1 MKTLSLLLG
10 AASAAGL
17 TTAAFAEEITIA
29 TVNNNDMII
38 MQGLTDE
45 FTKAHP
51 DITVNWVTLEENVLR
66 ERVTTDIATQG
77 GQYDV
82 MTIGTLEVPIWASQG
97 WLEPLEFDESYDVDD
112 LMPAIR
118 GALSVDG
125 TLYAAPFYG
134 ESAMTMYRTDLLE
147 AAGFEMPDSPTWEFI
162 GEAARAMTDRD
173 ADINGICLRGKAGWG
188 ENMAFI
194 TALANSYGA
203 RWFDENWQ
211 PQFDS
216 PEWKAALQFY
226 IDLMKDAGPAGA
238 SSNGFNENLTLFQQG
253 KCGMWMDATVA
264 AGFVSDANNSTVADK
279 VGFALFPDAGTG
291 NHGNWLWV
299 WSLAIPASSDAK
311 DAAKTFVQWATS
323 KDYAALVGEKE
334 GWALAPPGTRTS
346 LYDNPDYKAV
356 AAFAEPTL
364 AAINAADTSHP
375 SVQPVP
381 YTGGQFVSIPE
392 FQNIGTQV
400 GQLFAAVVAGQSTV
414 DDALAQAQSVAT
426 REMTRAGYI
435 K

>member
-1 MKTLSLLLG
+1 MSPSRPAARSTTRPSRNAAKG
-10 AASAAGL
+10 AATPKPGAKAGKPAQRAPGRPKDLEKQAAILDAAKRLFPLHGYEGVSMEAIAAEAGVSKL
-17 TTAAFAEEITIA
+17 TVYNHFTDKENLFTEAVRCRCEELLPHAVFEAEA
-29 TVNNNDMII
+29 
-38 MQGLTDE
+38 G
-45 FTKAHP
+45 P
-51 DITVNWVTLEENVLR
+51 DRVADGLR
-66 ERVTTDIATQG
+66 E
-77 GQYDV
+77 
-82 MTIGTLEVPIWASQG
+82 IGHHFLALISSDEAIQLHRTL
-97 WLEPLEFDESYDVDD
+97 
-112 LMPAIR
+112 
-118 GALSVDG
+118 
-125 TLYAAPFYG
+125 
-134 ESAMTMYRTDLLE
+134 
-147 AAGFEMPDSPTWEFI
+147 
-162 GEAARAMTDRD
+162 AARAMTDRD

-311 DAAKTFVQWATS
+311 EAAKTFVQWATS

-414 DDALAQAQSVAT
+414 DDALAQAQSVVT